1 MAYAV
6 IRHYKGS
13 AELIDELGRRPGEV
27 ENLIRGVSGFQ
38 SYYLARST
46 EGGFSISVFADQA
59 GAEES
64 VRAARQYIQDNV
76 SDVAGEPPEVLQGE
90 VTISFAGQG

>member
-6 IRHYKGS
+6 IRHYRAS

-27 ENLIRGVSGFQ
+27 ENLIRGVPGFQ
-38 SYYLARST
+38 SYYLARSK
-46 EGGFSISVFADQA
+46 EGGFSITVFADQA

-64 VRAARQYIQDNV
+64 VRVARQYIQDNV

-90 VTISFAGQG
+90 VTISFAGEG